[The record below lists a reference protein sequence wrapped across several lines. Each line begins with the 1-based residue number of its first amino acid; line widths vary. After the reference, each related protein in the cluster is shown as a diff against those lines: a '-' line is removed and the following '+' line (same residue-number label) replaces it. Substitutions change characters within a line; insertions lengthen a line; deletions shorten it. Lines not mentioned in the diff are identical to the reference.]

1 MTRHPGVVAVN
12 GRFVTQ
18 PLTGVQRY
26 AHEVVSQLA
35 AQSGLRVRLIVPPGE
50 VIDLEPGEV
59 TPVRPDP
66 RWSGGRGHLWEQA
79 LLPRLARRAGAGLL
93 VSPAGWG
100 PLGVRRQLV
109 IFHDLHPI
117 THPQYFVPW
126 FVRWTRIASP
136 FLAHVPRRV
145 GVTSAHV
152 QRQVVEHLRVRADRV
167 DVVPPAV
174 GAPFVDA
181 ELGDLTAR
189 RPQHC
194 LFVGGDKEQKNLAF
208 VLDLWPE
215 VHRRTGLDLVV
226 TERAVGSRSASAVPD
241 RDGVCRVQDPTD
253 AELVDLYRG
262 ALCLVWPSRAEGFGI
277 PLLEAMACGTPFLS
291 TDVGAARELAVEPS
305 QVVPLD
311 PRRWIEQLVT
321 WSEADLSVL
330 RHRSAARARAATWAR
345 SAAILGEAVRRSAR

>member
-1 MTRHPGVVAVN
+1 MRRDRGVVAVN

-26 AHEVVSQLA
+26 AHEVISQLA
-35 AQSGLRVRLIVPPGE
+35 AESGLRVRLIVPPGE
-50 VIDLEPGEV
+50 VIDLEPGMA
-59 TPVRPDP
+59 TLLRPDP
-66 RWSGGRGHLWEQA
+66 QWSGGRGHLWEQRT
-79 LLPRLARRAGAGLL
+79 LPGLARRSGAALL

-100 PLGVRRQLV
+100 PLWVRRQLV

-126 FVRWTRIASP
+126 FVRWTKVASP
-136 FLAHVPRRV
+136 FLSHVPRRV

-152 QRQVVEHLRVRADRV
+152 QGQVVEHLRVRPARV

-174 GAPFVDA
+174 GPPFIDA
-181 ELGDLTAR
+181 ALGDLAAR
-189 RPQHC
+189 RPGHC

-226 TERAVGSRSASAVPD
+226 TERAVGSRSGSAVPD
-241 RDGVCRVQDPTD
+241 QPGVRRVQDPSD
-253 AELVDLYRG
+253 AELVDLYRD

-277 PLLEAMACGTPFLS
+277 PLLESMACGTPFLS
-291 TDVGAARELAVEPS
+291 ADVGAARELAVEPG
-305 QVVPLD
+305 QVLPLD
-311 PRRWIEQLVT
+311 PARWIEQLVA
-321 WSEADLSVL
+321 WAEGDLGDLRQACAD
-330 RHRSAARARAATWAR
+330 RARAATWAR
-345 SAAILGEAVRRSAR
+345 SAAILGAAVRRSAG